1 MTSLA
6 QNNITIHEEQK
17 PPIYVNLLHVFLVA
31 PLLIWIGYKL
41 NSDLEI
47 TNLEKKVMLM
57 IGLGV
62 IAFHGFKTITKQLKG
77 ESISNNYK
85 YQVNVLHFLFIGP
98 VVAWVAYKLNN
109 NKTPT
114 DLEKI
119 TLLLLGCLAFIYH
132 SLRVYSSL

>member
-1 MTSLA
+1 MELNES
-6 QNNITIHEEQK
+6 K
-17 PPIYVNLLHVFLVA
+17 YVNLLHILVVA

-41 NSDLEI
+41 N
-47 TNLEKKVMLM
+47 TNIDIHININNIEKTLILL

-62 IAFHGFKTITKQLKG
+62 IGFHGYKTITKQLNG

-85 YQVNVLHFLFIGP
+85 YQINVLHFLFIGP
-98 VVAWVAYKLNN
+98 VVAWVAFKLHN

-119 TLLLLGCLAFIYH
+119 TLLLLGCIAFIYH
-132 SLRVYSSL
+132 SLRFYFY

>member
-1 MTSLA
+1 MESINVEP
-6 QNNITIHEEQK
+6 NNESK
-17 PPIYVNLLHVFLVA
+17 YPKYVNLLHILVVA

-41 NSDLEI
+41 NSNIDVNNI
-47 TNLEKKVMLM
+47 EKLLILL

-62 IAFHGFKTITKQLKG
+62 IGFHGYKTITKQLNG

-85 YQVNVLHFLFIGP
+85 YQINVLHFLFIGP
-98 VVAWVAYKLNN
+98 VVAWVAYKLHN

-119 TLLLLGCLAFIYH
+119 TLLLLGCIAFVYH
-132 SLRVYSSL
+132 SLHLYSSI